1 RAPCV
6 AACAPSRM
14 STFFNISDSSL
25 DDTFYPKSVSRKTGA
40 AAQVTNQDYFGDTAA
55 LSSPVSSDSMQA
67 ASAVEAAGPSHRHHK
82 RPCQHGNFDRFRDC
96 FPCCRK
102 G

>member
-1 RAPCV
+1 LRAPCV

-40 AAQVTNQDYFGDTAA
+40 AAPFDA
-55 LSSPVSSDSMQA
+55 VSRMHT
-67 ASAVEAAGPSHRHHK
+67 EAAPPQNTS
-82 RPCQHGNFDRFRDC
+82 FS
-96 FPCCRK
+96 
-102 G
+102 

>member
-40 AAQVTNQDYFGDTAA
+40 AALARPIYATTPLASKDPHVHAA
-55 LSSPVSSDSMQA
+55 
-67 ASAVEAAGPSHRHHK
+67 
-82 RPCQHGNFDRFRDC
+82 
-96 FPCCRK
+96 
-102 G
+102 